1 MSVDEKQLA
10 PPQLYGA
17 PAYSRPPM
25 VVKPAKRPFDLDELP
40 IDADRTEEERQFAST
55 LSARAWAPGGVQPG
69 EHVSTG
75 IGPTHA
81 LRPRRFSLRAIAG
94 RILGGG

>member
-17 PAYSRPPM
+17 PAYSRPSM
-25 VVKPAKRPFDLDELP
+25 VVRPAERPFDLDELP

-55 LSARAWAPGGVQPG
+55 LSARSWAPGGVQPG
-69 EHVSTG
+69 DQVSTET
-75 IGPTHA
+75 GPRHG